1 MNGVWA
7 AVLST
12 VSLVV
17 DIGVETVSEHAGAVP
32 VHSGSPPPAAVTV
45 FELGLIT
52 AVPSMLTGTETTM
65 LPMPALVAMAQPA
78 KVLPVAGQPVR
89 LAAVTPALVVLPAPV
104 RMTGTLVKVMPAGKM
119 SVSVMGAVVALTA
132 TAMTIL

>member
-7 AVLST
+7 AVLRT

-32 VHSGSPPPAAVTV
+32 VHSGSPPPLAVTV
-45 FELGLIT
+45 LALGLT
-52 AVPSMLTGTETTM
+52 TVAPSIVTGTEITM
-65 LPMPALVAMAQPA
+65 LPMPALVAMVQPA

-89 LAAVTPALVVLPAPV
+89 LAA
-104 RMTGTLVKVMPAGKM
+104 
-119 SVSVMGAVVALTA
+119 
-132 TAMTIL
+132 

>member
-7 AVLST
+7 AVLRT

-32 VHSGSPPPAAVTV
+32 VHNGSPPPLAVTV
-45 FELGLIT
+45 LALGLT
-52 AVPSMLTGTETTM
+52 TVAPSIVTGTEITM
-65 LPMPALVAMAQPA
+65 LPMPALVAMVQPA

-89 LAAVTPALVVLPAPV
+89 LASVTPALVVLPAPV
-104 RMTGTLVKVMPAGKM
+104 RMTGTLVKVMPAGNT
-119 SVSVMGAVVALTA
+119 SANVIGALVALTA